1 MRIRASDRDGGDEF
15 GRSVAISGGSLA
27 VGSPLDDDLIADQGS
42 AYLYFAFQQD
52 ADLEVATTVNDPEP
66 AEGGTVVFTVT
77 VTNWGPDDASV
88 VAVYVP
94 FPEGLTF
101 VDSLASRGTYNVNT
115 GLWEIGELP
124 NYSAV
129 SLTLTGQAPI
139 GSNGTT
145 VTNTATLRAF
155 DATPDNNSATVTARI
170 GAQGSSGVFQNGSF
184 EIDTTPADGQPD
196 GWTVKTNPTTD
207 MLDCATA
214 SDGICSYMIVGTNKA
229 RKLYQKFDSTNP
241 AGPYTLGISAKADAI
256 TGVPKVKLQVTYAN
270 GVRKGFTLTL
280 PVGTYDWTAYSIP
293 FTTTKA
299 WKSAKLTI
307 SWKGQGTLHVDEV
320 VIAAGP

>member
-1 MRIRASDRDGGDEF
+1 
-15 GRSVAISGGSLA
+15 
-27 VGSPLDDDLIADQGS
+27 
-42 AYLYFAFQQD
+42 
-52 ADLEVATTVNDPEP
+52 
-66 AEGGTVVFTVT
+66 VT

-88 VAVYVP
+88 VAIYVP

-115 GLWEIGELP
+115 GLWEIGQLP
-124 NYSAV
+124 NYSAA
-129 SLTLTGQAPI
+129 SLTLTGQVPI

-155 DATPDNNSATVTARI
+155 DATPDNNSATVTARV
-170 GAQGSSGVFQNGSF
+170 GEQSGSTVFQNGSF
-184 EIDTTPADGQPD
+184 EIDTAPADGQPD
-196 GWTVKTNPTTD
+196 GWTVKTNLATD
-207 MLDCATA
+207 GMDCTTA
-214 SDGICSYMIVGTNKA
+214 SDGACSYRIVGTNKA
-229 RKLYQKFDSTNP
+229 RKLYQKFDSNNP
-241 AGPYTLGISAKADAI
+241 AGPYTLGISGKADAI

-280 PVGTYDWTAYSIP
+280 PEGTYDWTAFSLP
-293 FTTTKA
+293 FTTTKP
-299 WKSAKLTI
+299 WKAAKLTI